1 MYTTLLPAPGRIVV
15 VTLVV
20 SMLVKVKSSASHKL
34 PHQRFGVPRASYVMF
49 GLCLDFGV
57 PPPRTFSPQQCS
69 PKLWR
74 RKRSPPERQ
83 GVQKNSPRPPP
94 LIPPSPLG
102 RPPLAPRTPLA
113 AAARFDRSP
122 AFSTRLRS
130 LPRLARL
137 STGSRPA
144 PRSWPP
150 SSVSKLYWPCISAV
164 FRLALVAALVSLDG
178 GTACA
183 RGESIEKFDFY

>member
-20 SMLVKVKSSASHKL
+20 SMLVKVKSSGGGWIPATSCHTRDL
-34 PHQRFGVPRASYVMF
+34 ACHRHDPFHHSSA
-49 GLCLDFGV
+49 
-57 PPPRTFSPQQCS
+57 
-69 PKLWR
+69 
-74 RKRSPPERQ
+74 RQ
-83 GVQKNSPRPPP
+83 NSPRPPP

-102 RPPLAPRTPLA
+102 HPPLAPRTPLA